1 MKTFFRNALRYAAL
15 MPLLATSL
23 VAHANVV
30 VEGTRVIYTA
40 DMKEASV
47 RIQNTGQV
55 PSLVQVWVDEIN
67 VKADPS
73 TTRAPFVALPPLLRV
88 DAGKSQVLRRRQI
101 GGELPQD
108 RESAFWLNIL
118 DAPAAEKRGSGSAQ
132 LQISVRNRIKLFYRP
147 QSLAKQSVS
156 GVIENLE
163 WSVVPHQGGWALQV
177 RNPSVFHVSLIR
189 AEVING
195 NNSAEAK
202 GIAMIAPLTTQ
213 HFALPGDA
221 NARSGSVKFKFAS
234 EHGALIEHTVPLRNP

>member
-1 MKTFFRNALRYAAL
+1 MNMLFRNAVRCVAAL
-15 MPLLATSL
+15 PLLAASL
-23 VAHANVV
+23 LAQANVV

-55 PSLVQVWVDEIN
+55 PNLVQVWVDELD

-88 DAGKSQVLRRRQI
+88 DAGKSQVLRLRKI

-118 DAPAAEKRGSGSAQ
+118 GAPAAENRGPGSAQ

-147 QSLAKQSVS
+147 QSLAKQSV
-156 GVIENLE
+156 GDAVEKLE
-163 WSVVPHQGGWALQV
+163 WAVVPHEGRWALQV

-195 NNSAEAK
+195 KDSVEAK
-202 GIAMIAPLTTQ
+202 GVTMIAPLTTRY
-213 HFALPGDA
+213 FELSTSAVA
-221 NARSGSVKFKFAS
+221 SSGSVKFKFAS
-234 EHGALIEHTVPLRNP
+234 EHGALIEHTASLRSR

>member
-1 MKTFFRNALRYAAL
+1 MNMLIRNAGRCAAAL
-15 MPLLATSL
+15 PLLAASL
-23 VAHANVV
+23 LAQANVV

-55 PSLVQVWVDEIN
+55 PSLVQVWVDEID

-88 DAGKSQVLRRRQI
+88 DAGKGQVLRLRKI

-118 DAPAAEKRGSGSAQ
+118 DAPAAEKRGPGAAQ

-147 QSLAKQSVS
+147 QSLAKQSV
-156 GVIENLE
+156 GDAVEKLE
-163 WSVVPHQGGWALQV
+163 WAVVPHEGGWALQV
-177 RNPSVFHVSLIR
+177 RNPSVYHVSLIR

-195 NNSAEAK
+195 MHSVEAK
-202 GIAMIAPLTTQ
+202 GVAMMAPLSTR
-213 HFALPGDA
+213 HFALPSNPGA
-221 NARSGSVKFKFAS
+221 SSGSVKFKFAS
-234 EHGALIEHTVPLRNP
+234 EHGALVEHTAPLRSP